1 MPPYS
6 YDNIAQKEM
15 SRKEFLTFVGLGLA
29 TLLGLANALKTIG
42 HMQKSAAPRSRG
54 KGYGQ
59 SAYGA

>member
-1 MPPYS
+1 
-6 YDNIAQKEM
+6 M